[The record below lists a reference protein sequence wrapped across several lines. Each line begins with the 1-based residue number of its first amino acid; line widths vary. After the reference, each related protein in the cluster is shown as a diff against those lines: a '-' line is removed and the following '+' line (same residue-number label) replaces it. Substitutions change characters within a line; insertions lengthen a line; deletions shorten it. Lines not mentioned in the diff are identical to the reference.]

1 MYNRQILNL
10 PNFETAQHKGSNE
23 VSKISC
29 LLLLELNE
37 INSAWNSLML
47 SHSHPGIYLRT
58 HSQESGLTT
67 TWAKAELLLFKIID
81 PRGENCTVLTPQCRL
96 ACWCGSRSRCDSSPA
111 LPLLPASPPPRSSHV
126 HVPLPSDFYKSE
138 HASVSSW
145 VEVFI
150 SLSDWLSRIT
160 YPTGKGK
167 AIPRTI
173 IF

>member
-96 ACWCGSRSRCDSSPA
+96 ACWCGSRSSCDSPPPSPSS
-111 LPLLPASPPPRSSHV
+111 LPLLLSAPHTSMSLFPVTSTKVSMPQCPRGWKFSF
-126 HVPLPSDFYKSE
+126 LCQ
-138 HASVSSW
+138 
-145 VEVFI
+145 I
-150 SLSDWLSRIT
+150 
-160 YPTGKGK
+160 G
-167 AIPRTI
+167 
-173 IF
+173 